1 MSLDEAVKTI
11 MMESCPKKKDC
22 CLGYSLECELDKM
35 AVYEIVVGLE
45 EIMDIK
51 LDAEKITENN
61 FANFDTIIKLVRSQ
75 LNETQQIP
83 RNNLDMD

>member
-1 MSLDEAVKTI
+1 M
-11 MMESCPKKKDC
+11 
-22 CLGYSLECELDKM
+22 ECELDKM

-61 FANFDTIIKLVRSQ
+61 FANFDTNIKLVRSQ
-75 LNETQQIP
+75 LNETQQ
-83 RNNLDMD
+83 